1 MEEIE
6 KRIVC
11 ISVICL
17 ALLFLG
23 TLCVLL
29 LILFVSPDKEHKHL
43 ETETVPAGS
52 EQSMYMEETAE
63 PNTDEKI
70 PKITTVQNADGKQ
83 AFLLT
88 LEEFIERYNRHYEA
102 EHGRTWLTP
111 AGQWYAFT
119 GENAPFSG
127 ARVTRFEFDPDKNV
141 HNDPDVWAYVLQ
153 EGGNLCEISLGM
165 PEHDWT
171 QWRYDTF
178 REQCYYTLSLFYP
191 ELTADE
197 IWSLIDSL
205 YADAAANEYISLS
218 AKPEPDIIR
227 FRDGMGCYGFI
238 YSGVIR
244 INMIPVDSQTL
255 ETFTNEGGLTYGI

>member
-17 ALLFLG
+17 LLLFLG
-23 TLCVLL
+23 TFCVLL
-29 LILFVSPDKEHKHL
+29 LNLFISPGKEHKQL
-43 ETETVPAGS
+43 ETETVPAVS
-52 EQSMYMEETAE
+52 EQSTYIGETAE
-63 PNTDEKI
+63 PTINEKI
-70 PKITTVQNADGKQ
+70 TKITTAQNANGTHV
-83 AFLLT
+83 FRLT
-88 LEEFIERYNRHYEA
+88 LEEFIERYNRIYEA
-102 EHGRTWLTP
+102 EHEHTWLTP

-119 GENAPFSG
+119 GEEAPFSG
-127 ARVTRFEFDPDKNV
+127 VQTTRFEFDPDKNV

-153 EGGNLCEISLGM
+153 QGGNLCEISLGM

-178 REQCYYTLSLFYP
+178 REQCYYTLCVFYP
-191 ELTADE
+191 ELTGEE
-197 IWSLIDSL
+197 IWSLFDSL
-205 YADAAANEYISLS
+205 YTDAAANEYVSLS

-227 FRDGMGCYGFI
+227 FRDGVGCYGFI

-244 INMIPVDSQTL
+244 INMIPVDSQLL
-255 ETFTNEGGLTYGI
+255 EIFTNEGGLTYGI